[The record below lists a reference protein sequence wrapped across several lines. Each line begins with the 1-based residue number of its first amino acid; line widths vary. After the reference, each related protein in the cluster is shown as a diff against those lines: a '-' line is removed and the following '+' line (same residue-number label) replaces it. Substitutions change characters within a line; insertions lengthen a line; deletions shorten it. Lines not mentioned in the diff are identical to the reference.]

1 MGNVMSSS
9 LDGLLKI
16 NGVVAA
22 GEFGL
27 DGSLVDYQANVDF
40 SKELAQTTAKVTS
53 AVTQVFNVLAESF
66 SQLNGQFNFAPQRGW
81 AYAGGDW
88 SVAVGGNR
96 GVFVKTADADYNV
109 LFSELVGP
117 R

>member
-1 MGNVMSSS
+1 MAAS
-9 LDGLLKI
+9 LKDLLNLK
-16 NGVVAA
+16 GVVAA

-27 DGSLVDYQANVDF
+27 DGSLVDYQANTDF
-40 SKELAQTTAKVTS
+40 PDDVAQQTAKFTS
-53 AVTQVFNVLAESF
+53 AVTQLFNVLAESF
-66 SQLNGQFNFAPQRGW
+66 SALNPQFTFAPQQGW

-96 GVFVKTADADYNV
+96 GVFVKTADADYNE
-109 LFSELVGP
+109 LFSELIGP

>member
-1 MGNVMSSS
+1 MASS
-9 LDGLLKI
+9 LDDLLKLD
-16 NGVVAA
+16 GVVAA

-27 DGSLVDYQANVDF
+27 DGSLVDYKASVDF
-40 SKELAQTTAKVTS
+40 SKELAETTAKFTS

-66 SQLNGQFNFAPQRGW
+66 THLNEQFKFAPQQGW

-96 GVFVKTADADYNV
+96 GVFVKTAEADYNK
-109 LFSELVGP
+109 LFSELVGA

>member
-1 MGNVMSSS
+1 MASS
-9 LDGLLKI
+9 LDDLLKL

-27 DGSLVDYQANVDF
+27 DGSLVDYKANVDF
-40 SKELAQTTAKVTS
+40 SKELAQSTAKFTS

-66 SQLNGQFNFAPQRGW
+66 TQLNEQFKFAPQQGW

-88 SVAVGGNR
+88 SVAVGGTR
-96 GVFVKTADADYNV
+96 GVFVKTAEADYNQ
-109 LFSELVGP
+109 LFSELVGS